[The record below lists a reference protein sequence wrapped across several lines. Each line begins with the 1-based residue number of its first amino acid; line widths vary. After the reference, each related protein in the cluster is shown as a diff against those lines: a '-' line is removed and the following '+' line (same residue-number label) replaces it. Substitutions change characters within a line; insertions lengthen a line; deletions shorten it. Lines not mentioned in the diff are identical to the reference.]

1 MSESVT
7 AGPGN
12 LGAAPANP
20 QAIDDQQIQ
29 NNPLRDARDRRIPRV
44 AGPCV
49 LVMFGVTGDLA
60 RKKLLP
66 AIYDLANRGLLPPGF
81 SLVGF
86 ARRDWEHEDFAQ
98 LTYEAVKE
106 HARTPF
112 RETVWRQVMEGIR
125 FVQGEFDDDQAFDA
139 LAQCVSQL
147 DAERSTGGNYAFYLS
162 IPPKAFPAVVQQLKR
177 SGLSDPDR
185 YSPPDGQEAWASR
198 RPWRRVVI
206 EKPFGHDL
214 KSAREL
220 NAILNAVFPPESVF
234 RIDHYLGKETVQN
247 ILALRFAN
255 SLYEPIWNRGYVD
268 HVQITMAED
277 IGIGG
282 RAGYYDGIGA
292 ARDVIQNHLLQLL
305 ALTAMEEPVAFDADS
320 LRAEKEKVLSAVRL
334 PADLATGTARGQ
346 YAAGWQ
352 GGKQVRGFLEEDGIP
367 PDSRTE
373 TYAAIRLGVGTRRWA
388 GVPFYLRTGKR
399 LPRRMTEIALLFQRA
414 PHLPFADTDTQELG
428 QNALVIRV
436 QPDEGVTVRFGSKVP
451 GSAME
456 VRDVNMDFAYGE
468 SFTESSPE
476 AYERLLLDVL
486 IGDPP
491 LFPRQEEVELSW
503 RILDPIEDFW
513 AEYTK
518 PDPYPAGTSGPPSAD
533 ALMARDGRA
542 WRRL

>member
-1 MSESVT
+1 M
-7 AGPGN
+7 
-12 LGAAPANP
+12 APANP
-20 QAIDDQQIQ
+20 GVIEGTDQAPERR
-29 NNPLRDARDRRIPRV
+29 NPLRDPRDRRIPRV

-60 RKKLLP
+60 RKKLMP

-81 SLVGF
+81 SFVGF
-86 ARRDWEHEDFAQ
+86 ARRDWENEDFAQ
-98 LTYEAVKE
+98 LTYQAVKE
-106 HARTPF
+106 YARTPF
-112 RETVWRQVMEGIR
+112 REAVWQQLSEGVR
-125 FVQGEFDDDQAFDA
+125 FVSGSFDDDAAFDE
-139 LAQCVSQL
+139 LAETVTEL
-147 DAERSTGGNYAFYLS
+147 DADRGTGGNYAFYLS
-162 IPPKAFPAVVQQLKR
+162 IPPNQFPTVVRQLKR
-177 SGLSDPDR
+177 SGLSD
-185 YSPPDGQEAWASR
+185 SGGHG
-198 RPWRRVVI
+198 WRRVVI

-214 KSAREL
+214 ASAREL
-220 NAILNAVFPPESVF
+220 NATLEGVFPPEAVF

-255 SLYEPIWNRGYVD
+255 EMYEPIWNRSYVD
-268 HVQITMAED
+268 HIQITMAED

-320 LRAEKEKVLSAVRL
+320 LRMEKEKVLSAVRL

-352 GGKQVRGFLEEDGIP
+352 GGRQVHGFLEEDGIP

-373 TYAAIRLGVGTRRWA
+373 TSAAIKLGVDTRRWA
-388 GVPFYLRTGKR
+388 GVPFYLRAGKR
-399 LPRRMTEIALLFQRA
+399 LPRRMTELALIFQRA
-414 PHLPFADTDTQELG
+414 PHLPFSATDTEELG
-428 QNALVIRV
+428 QNAIVIRI
-436 QPDEGVTVRFGSKVP
+436 QPDEGISVRFGSKVP
-451 GSAME
+451 GTAME

-491 LFPRQEEVELSW
+491 LFPRQAEVELGW
-503 RILDPIEDFW
+503 RILDPIEEFW
-513 AEYTK
+513 ASYTK
-518 PDPYPAGTSGPPSAD
+518 PDQYPAGTAGPASAD

>member
-1 MSESVT
+1 MIV
-7 AGPGN
+7 
-12 LGAAPANP
+12 
-20 QAIDDQQIQ
+20 
-29 NNPLRDARDRRIPRV
+29 NPLRDPRDRRIPRV

-49 LVMFGVTGDLA
+49 LVLFGVTGDLS
-60 RKKLLP
+60 RKKLMP
-66 AIYDLANRGLLPPGF
+66 AVYDLANRGLLPPGF

-86 ARRDWEHEDFAQ
+86 ARRDWEDEDFAQ
-98 LTYEAVKE
+98 VTYQAVKE

-112 RETVWRQVMEGIR
+112 NDAVWEQLSEGIK
-125 FVQGEFDDDQAFDA
+125 FVPGEFADDAAFDR
-139 LAQCVSQL
+139 LAQTVAQL
-147 DAERSTGGNYAFYLS
+147 DEERGTGGNYAFYLS
-162 IPPKAFPAVVQQLKR
+162 VPPKFFPEVVAQLKR
-177 SGLSDPDR
+177 SGLSDPEPR
-185 YSPPDGQEAWASR
+185 PDGHK
-198 RPWRRVVI
+198 PWRRVVV

-214 KSAREL
+214 ASAREL
-220 NAILNAVFPPESVF
+220 NEIVNSVFGPDSVF

-255 SLYEPIWNRGYVD
+255 TMYEPIWNRSYVD

-292 ARDVIQNHLLQLL
+292 ARDVIQNHLMQLL
-305 ALTAMEEPVAFDADS
+305 ALTAMEEPVSFDAAS
-320 LRAEKEKVLSAVRL
+320 LRAEKEKILSAVRL
-334 PADLATGTARGQ
+334 PEDLATGTARGQ

-352 GGKQVRGFLEEDGIP
+352 GGVEVPGFLEEDGIA
-367 PDSRTE
+367 PDSHTE
-373 TYAAIRLGVGTRRWA
+373 TYAAIRLGVDTRRWA

-414 PHLPFADTDTQELG
+414 PHLPFSATDTKELG
-428 QNALVIRV
+428 QNAMVIRV

-468 SFTESSPE
+468 SFTENSPE

-491 LFPRQEEVELSW
+491 LFPRHREVELSW
-503 RILDPIEDFW
+503 EVLDPIEEFW
-513 AEYTK
+513 AEHGK
-518 PDPYPAGTSGPPSAD
+518 PEQYASGSAGPPAAE

>member
-1 MSESVT
+1 VT
-7 AGPGN
+7 AGPGY

-20 QAIDDQQIQ
+20 QAIDDQQTQ
-29 NNPLRDARDRRIPRV
+29 DNPLRDARDRRIPRV

-139 LAQCVSQL
+139 LAQCVSRL

-162 IPPKAFPAVVQQLKR
+162 IPPKAFPVVVQQLKR

-185 YSPPDGQEAWASR
+185 YTPPDGQEAWASR

-220 NAILNAVFPPESVF
+220 NDILNAVFPPESVF

-352 GGKQVRGFLEEDGIP
+352 GGKQVRGFLEEEGIP